1 MANNDTINRV
11 YTSIRTNW
19 MHPIKTLEH
28 FHILWL
34 KAGRAEEVFFGQSYR
49 WMIDNIRPN
58 TTVIDIGANI
68 GDTAIYFAQFK
79 EVKRVVAYEPVP
91 FAYNLMVK
99 QVKESGLKN
108 KIITRN
114 MALSAKIRQ
123 FIAPIGRKDVI
134 GFNAEQ
140 LRLKDGIKIK
150 AITLAEALK
159 GKKNVAIKCDCEGAE
174 EQLFNNVDIKNV
186 YMIMVEWHGERSRR
200 AVRRVLIGSKYRIV
214 KDGPGHGHQG
224 YICAKR

>member
-1 MANNDTINRV
+1 MVNNDTVNRI
-11 YTSIRTNW
+11 YTSIKTNW

-79 EVKRVVAYEPVP
+79 EVKQVVAYEPVP

-99 QVKESGLKN
+99 QVKGSGLKD
-108 KIITRN
+108 KIIIRN
-114 MALSAKIRQ
+114 MALSAKIKWLV
-123 FIAPIGRKDVI
+123 APIGRKDVI
-134 GFNAEQ
+134 GFNAEAAQ
-140 LRLKDGIKIK
+140 PKNGIKIE
-150 AITLAEALK
+150 AMTLSEALR
-159 GKKNVAIKCDCEGAE
+159 GKRNVAIKCDCEGAE
-174 EQLFNNVDIKNV
+174 EQLFNNIDMKNV
-186 YMIMVEWHGERSRR
+186 YMIMVEWHSEKSRR
-200 AVRRVLIGSKYRIV
+200 AVRKTLIESRYKII